1 MKSNTI
7 IINGDKY
14 LVEMVDSDIVS
25 TKEYIVFRNT
35 DVINDMSIDTDI
47 YLVSKDDYDSKVH
60 IWPSTNTTGIP
71 LLSLNPRA
79 FTETI
84 NVSSINEPLEI
95 SSIKEINSKYKNVFP
110 NYSFNLDYY
119 RNLPPYEE
127 LLDKHLNIK
136 SVKTIK
142 FRIWHPTT
150 DLHRKMILY
159 IDSWVNSLH
168 IHWYCNLMLPNDTH
182 TGKER
187 RLNQDIYN
195 EYFEIEIPD
204 FRDVLYGSSY
214 IRESSLIFQNGYSKG
229 KIKYGIDALHNHSKY
244 GKFIEI
250 EEPKERCY
258 QMTDM
263 NLLLHY
269 WKYYKEND
277 GTIKKEYVEN
287 PYSIP
292 EMISINVTLYPFESI
307 SDNGTLNTCKYAK
320 PASCYFIDDFKMSI
334 KPSFEFVNGTISLVG
349 RFCYPKSFSSIESA
363 WQRIYKTDFSKYKSL
378 SEKAK
383 DYEDLEEILG
393 DSLEMVKYTC
403 IVSSDY
409 ATKNI
414 IHKEISYSD
423 KVDDFMFPM
432 KDLFSKWSQVPDNVY
447 IKLIMEDR
455 AIGKNCSSPT
465 ILFTKDKLKY
475 TINEQQYTRLSIKK
489 KETDIDDMNKENFN
503 FISNLNCHI
512 IRNDDKNKIQK
523 SSVQPRIVYKPIFF
537 KVQELQNIRLRS
549 NMSQNIG
556 VSLSS
561 YVNKVDE
568 FILSIGNNKWHE
580 SSRTSSFVI
589 FNINSK
595 LINEATGKYDI
606 MTSENEYIST
616 GNYTIE

>member
-14 LVEMVDSDIVS
+14 LVEMIDSDIIS
-25 TKEYIVFRNT
+25 TKQYVAFRNN
-35 DVINDMSIDTDI
+35 DVINDMTVDTDI
-47 YLVSKDDYDSKVH
+47 YLATMDRDIPI

-71 LLSLNPRA
+71 LMSTNSDA
-79 FTETI
+79 FSE
-84 NVSSINEPLEI
+84 
-95 SSIKEINSKYKNVFP
+95 SIKNEYDNPIEGRSIPEYDSTYRG
-110 NYSFNLDYY
+110 YSFS
-119 RNLPPYEE
+119 R
-127 LLDKHLNIK
+127 LLDEDLYIK
-136 SVKTIK
+136 NVKTIK
-142 FRIWHPTT
+142 LRIWHPTT
-150 DLHRKMILY
+150 DLNRDMILY
-159 IDSWVNSLH
+159 VDSWVNSLH
-168 IHWYCNLMLPNDTH
+168 IHWYCDIIQREDKH

-204 FRDVLYGSSY
+204 FRDVLYGSTY
-214 IRESSLIFQNGYSKG
+214 IEEPSLIFRNEYSENKV
-229 KIKYGIDALHNHSKY
+229 KYGADEQYSRAIHKDTDYKVYEEL
-244 GKFIEI
+244 
-250 EEPKERCY
+250 EEPEDGCI
-258 QMTDM
+258 QLADM

-269 WKYYKEND
+269 WKYHKEDD
-277 GTIKKEYVEN
+277 GTEMKEYVEN

-292 EMISINVTLYPFESI
+292 EMISLNVTLYPWKSI
-307 SDNGTLNTCKYAK
+307 SDNGIFTINKYAK
-320 PASCYFIDDFKMSI
+320 PASCYFVDDFKMSI
-334 KPSFEFVNGTISLVG
+334 KASFEFINGTISVVG
-349 RFCYPKSFSSIESA
+349 RFCYPESFSSIESA
-363 WQRIYKTDFSKYKSL
+363 WQRIYSTDFSKYKSL

-383 DYEDLEEILG
+383 DYEDLKEILG

-409 ATKNI
+409 LSKNI
-414 IHKEISYSD
+414 IHEEISYSD
-423 KVDDFMFPM
+423 RVDDFLFPM

-447 IKLIMEDR
+447 VRLIMEDR

-465 ILFTKDKLKY
+465 VLFTKDKLKY

-503 FISNLNCHI
+503 FISNMNCRI
-512 IRNDDKNKIQK
+512 VKSNDDKQQIQK
-523 SSVQPRIVYKPIFF
+523 NSVQPRIIYKPIFF
-537 KVQELQNIRLRS
+537 KVQDLQNIVLRS

-556 VSLSS
+556 ISLSS

-568 FILSIGNNKWHE
+568 FILSIGENKWHE

-589 FNINSK
+589 FNVNSK

-606 MTSENEYIST
+606 LTSDNEYLST

>member
-14 LVEMVDSDIVS
+14 LVEMIDSDIIS
-25 TKEYIVFRNT
+25 TKQYVAFRNT
-35 DVINDMSIDTDI
+35 DVINDMTIDTDI
-47 YLVSKDDYDSKVH
+47 YLAPIDRATPK

-71 LLSLNPRA
+71 LMSTNSDE
-79 FTETI
+79 FSE
-84 NVSSINEPLEI
+84 
-95 SSIKEINSKYKNVFP
+95 SIKHEYSIPEHNSTLSR
-110 NYSFNLDYY
+110 YSYS
-119 RNLPPYEE
+119 R
-127 LLDKHLNIK
+127 LLDEDLYIK
-136 SVKTIK
+136 NVKTIK
-142 FRIWHPTT
+142 LRIWHPTT
-150 DLHRKMILY
+150 DLNRNMILY
-159 IDSWVNSLH
+159 VDSWVNSLH
-168 IHWYCNLMLPNDTH
+168 IHWYCDMIKCEDKH

-204 FRDVLYGSSY
+204 FRDVLYGSTY
-214 IRESSLIFQNGYSKG
+214 IEEPSLIFRNEYSQD
-229 KIKYGIDALHNHSKY
+229 KIKYAEETNALSRTIHKDTDYQVYKELEN
-244 GKFIEI
+244 
-250 EEPKERCY
+250 PKDGCI
-258 QMTDM
+258 QLADM

-269 WKYYKEND
+269 WKYHKEDD
-277 GTIKKEYVEN
+277 GTEMKEYVEN

-292 EMISINVTLYPFESI
+292 EMISLNITLYPWKSI
-307 SDNGTLNTCKYAK
+307 SDNGIFTINKYAK
-320 PASCYFIDDFKMSI
+320 PASCYFVDDFKMSI
-334 KPSFEFVNGTISLVG
+334 KASFEFIDGTISVVG
-349 RFCYPKSFSSIESA
+349 RFCYPESFSSIESA
-363 WQRIYKTDFSKYKSL
+363 WQRIYSTDFSKYKLL

-383 DYEDLEEILG
+383 DYEDLKEILG

-409 ATKNI
+409 LSKNI
-414 IHKEISYSD
+414 IHEEISYSD
-423 KVDDFMFPM
+423 RVDDFLFPM

-447 IKLIMEDR
+447 VRLIMEDR

-465 ILFTKDKLKY
+465 VLFTKDKLKY

-489 KETDIDDMNKENFN
+489 KETDIDNMNKENFN
-503 FISNLNCHI
+503 FISNMNCRI
-512 IRNDDKNKIQK
+512 VKSNDDKQQIQK
-523 SSVQPRIVYKPIFF
+523 NSVQPRIIYKPIFF
-537 KVQELQNIRLRS
+537 KVQELQNIVLRS

-556 VSLSS
+556 ISLSS

-568 FILSIGNNKWHE
+568 FILSIGENKWHE

-606 MTSENEYIST
+606 LTSENEYIST